1 MRPAFLASALHIAL
15 CVAALAQ
22 PILPDPKLTPGDTFP
37 VSRADVCVPGYS
49 KKVRDVP
56 IALKREAL
64 RRYGVPLADRRDYEI
79 DHLIPLSLGG
89 SNSIRNLWPQSRKT
103 MPWNAGKKDLLED
116 RLHKL
121 VCSEKVELVE
131 AQKAISTNW
140 IEAYRKYVAEGG
152 PKQKNERRTE
162 EPSASAQ
169 SGGSRVWVN
178 TRSGAYWKP
187 GSSFYGKTKQGQ
199 YMSEEEARAKG
210 FHPAHGTGE

>member
-1 MRPAFLASALHIAL
+1 MRHASLALAFLIAL
-15 CVAALAQ
+15 GCCALAQ
-22 PILPDPKLTPGDTFP
+22 PPILPDPKLTPGSTFP
-37 VSRADVCVPGYS
+37 VTRADVCVPGYS

-56 IALKREAL
+56 VALKREVL
-64 RRYGVPLADRRDYEI
+64 RRYGVSPQDRRDYEI
-79 DHLIPLSLGG
+79 DHLIPLSIGG

-103 MPWNAGKKDLLED
+103 SPWNAGKKDFLED

-121 VCSEKVELVE
+121 VCSGAVDMAE

-140 IEAYRKYVAEGG
+140 IEAYRKYVGQGGG
-152 PKQKNERRTE
+152 PREQRRAS
-162 EPSASAQ
+162 EPSAGQ
-169 SGGSRVWVN
+169 PQGSLVWVN

-187 GSSFYGKTKQGQ
+187 GSSLYGKTRRGQ